1 MVKVRLETSREHVA
15 EPARLR
21 DPVGA
26 VEELVWNAVDADAE
40 RVVVT
45 LERNDLGGEWPGVA
59 GDQRDLGVDLVAQ
72 ERETGALCPTTGL
85 TTRGTSSTYSGA
97 S

>member
-15 EPARLR
+15 ELARLR

-45 LERNDLGGEWPGVA
+45 LERNDLGG
-59 GDQRDLGVDLVAQ
+59 VDRVRVQ
-72 ERETGALCPTTGL
+72 DDGSGL
-85 TTRGTSSTYSGA
+85 SAEHCEEYFRPIGA
-97 S
+97 SWRSVLRAVL